1 MEYAAGHVQIKMLR
15 LKSENVRQ
23 KVTYNCFNSQR
34 QMTVLSDDDMELPMS
49 EVATTVK
56 DGCTNVSSFY
66 NTLFVK
72 KVTKKVRKSFEVT

>member
-49 EVATTVK
+49 EVATTLK
-56 DGCTNVSSFY
+56 DGCTNVSSFS
-66 NTLFVK
+66 NT
-72 KVTKKVRKSFEVT
+72 